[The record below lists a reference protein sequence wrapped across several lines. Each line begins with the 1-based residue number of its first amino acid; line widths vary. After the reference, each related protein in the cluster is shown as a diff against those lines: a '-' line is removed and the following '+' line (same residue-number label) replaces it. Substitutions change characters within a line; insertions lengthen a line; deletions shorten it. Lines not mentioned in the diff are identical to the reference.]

1 MSSPRVYYAA
11 AVIAVLVSIPLTV
24 AGQAS
29 ARASKSEGAAAGSP
43 ALASPAE
50 LPRVFL
56 DTTYVPAT
64 GKTITVHEGD
74 DLQAALDAARPG
86 DEVVLEAGATFVG
99 NFVLP
104 RKRGSDD
111 IIVRTSDMAG
121 LPAEGVRVSPADADS
136 MPKVIT
142 PNEEAALDTADGAH
156 GYRLLGIEF
165 GIAAGV
171 AENFGVVRLS
181 DGDETERSQLSSDIV
196 VDLCYV
202 HGTPTENDRRGVVL
216 NGASQAVVDSYVSD
230 FHEVGIDSQAIEGWA
245 GPGPF
250 KIANNYLEGAAEN
263 LMFGGADPLIPGVVP
278 SDIEIRHN
286 TFFKPLTW
294 RKGDPNYGGI
304 HWTVKNLFELK
315 SAHRVLVDGNV
326 FQQCWG
332 DAQTGVALLIKTAA
346 SLAAP
351 WQVTTDVTIS
361 NNVVE
366 DAAGALSIEARD
378 PHTTKFTQRV
388 SVINNLFRRIDGA
401 KWKGSGDF
409 LLVLAGS
416 ASPTGK
422 VNGVPDVFIDHN
434 TAFQTHTIVSV
445 DGRARFQRFVYADT
459 IAPHNRYGVK
469 GGGAATGNDTIDRY
483 FPGAVFRRDVLVGGK
498 AALYPPDNFFPATME
513 DVGFVDLAGG
523 NYRLSE
529 ASPYKGAALDGTDVG
544 ADIDAIAAATGLP
557 L

>member
-1 MSSPRVYYAA
+1 MSQPWSRRAVRAIAMQLPLLMVLTTAA
-11 AVIAVLVSIPLTV
+11 QAH
-24 AGQAS
+24 AGS
-29 ARASKSEGAAAGSP
+29 ARPTVTPG
-43 ALASPAE
+43 LTSPAE

-56 DTTYVPAT
+56 DTTYVPAS
-64 GKTITVHEGD
+64 GNSIAVHQGD
-74 DLQAALDAARPG
+74 DLQAAIDTARPG
-86 DEVVLEAGATFVG
+86 DEVVLDAGATFVG
-99 NFVLP
+99 NFILP
-104 RKRGSDD
+104 KKHGTADV
-111 IIVRTSDMAG
+111 IIRTSDMDG
-121 LPAEGVRVSPADADS
+121 LPAEGVRVSPADAGA
-136 MPKVIT
+136 MPKIIT
-142 PNEEAALDTADGAH
+142 PNDQGAVNTADGAH

-196 VDLCYV
+196 IDRCYV
-202 HGTPTENDRRGVVL
+202 HGNPTENDRRGVVL
-216 NGASQAVVDSYVSD
+216 NGASQAVIDSYVSD

-250 KIANNYLEGAAEN
+250 KVVDNYLEGAAEN
-263 LMFGGADPLIPGVVP
+263 LMFGGADPLISSVVP

-315 SAHRVLVDGNV
+315 SARRVLVDGNV

-332 DAQTGVALLIKTAA
+332 DAQTGVALVIKTAA

-351 WQVTTDVTIS
+351 WQQTTDVTIS

-366 DAAGALSIEARD
+366 DAAGAVTVEARD
-378 PHTTKFTQRV
+378 PDTTKSTQRV
-388 SVINNLFRRIDGA
+388 SLVNNLFLDIDGRV
-401 KWKGSGDF
+401 WKGTGDF
-409 LLVLAGS
+409 LLILAGS
-416 ASPTGK
+416 PSPTGK
-422 VNGVPDVFIDHN
+422 MSGVPDVFVDHN
-434 TAFQTHTIVSV
+434 TAFQTGTTVSV
-445 DGRARFQRFVYADT
+445 SGAKFQGFVYADT

-469 GGGAATGNDTIDRY
+469 GDGTATGNDTIDTY
-483 FPGAVFRRDVLVGGK
+483 FPGVVFVRDALVGGK
-498 AALYPPDNFFPATME
+498 ATLYPPDNFFPATMD
-513 DVGFVDLAGG
+513 DVGFVDLASG
-523 NYRLSE
+523 NYRLSDS
-529 ASPYKGAALDGTDVG
+529 SPYKGAASDGMDVG